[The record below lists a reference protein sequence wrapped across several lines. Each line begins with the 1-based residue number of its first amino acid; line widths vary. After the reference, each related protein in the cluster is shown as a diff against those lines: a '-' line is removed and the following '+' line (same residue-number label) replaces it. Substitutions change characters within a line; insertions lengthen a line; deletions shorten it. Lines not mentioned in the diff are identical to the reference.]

1 MVRPG
6 REPELLDLACA
17 WVRGRELGLLSM
29 RVIEIVDNALD
40 TEYLSAAD
48 WHEDPEAWAEELQL
62 YAADTLESLP
72 VWAIVALAEKYAAE
86 RLEAVDA

>member
-62 YAADTLESLP
+62 S